1 MMFLAQALGISGEYL
16 VAYLVFEDVVDK
28 YEPNSL
34 LHLKPCG
41 LKFKEFKGNS
51 RWDN

>member
-1 MMFLAQALGISGEYL
+1 MFLAQALEISGEYL
-16 VAYLVFEDVVDK
+16 VAYLVFEDVDK

-34 LHLKPCG
+34 LHLKPCS
-41 LKFKEFKGNS
+41 LKFKELKGNS

>member
-1 MMFLAQALGISGEYL
+1 MMFLAQVLGISGEYL
-16 VAYLVFEDVVDK
+16 VAYLVLKDVVDK

-41 LKFKEFKGNS
+41 LKFKEFKENS
-51 RWDN
+51 R